1 MSAFNPISLSALAPD
16 LCSALYRVPLTIG
29 EYEELKAR
37 NVKLEEWVR
46 NAEEQVR
53 EATAGDAKA
62 STIPGTKPLPLV
74 LLEGWYEVV
83 WLLSLAAACRPL
95 QIVHRL
101 EYRVMY
107 AIMSMRHL
115 TFSKASSFH
124 V

>member
-1 MSAFNPISLSALAPD
+1 MSAFNPILLSALAPD

-53 EATAGDAKA
+53 EATAGEAKA

-74 LLEGWYEVV
+74 LLEQGYEIIIQVSPYRHKTHPAPS
-83 WLLSLAAACRPL
+83 LSHWRC
-95 QIVHRL
+95 
-101 EYRVMY
+101 
-107 AIMSMRHL
+107 
-115 TFSKASSFH
+115 
-124 V
+124 

>member
-53 EATAGDAKA
+53 EATAGEAKA
-62 STIPGTKPLPLV
+62 STIPGTKPLSLV
-74 LLEGWYEVV
+74 LLEQGYEIVIQV
-83 WLLSLAAACRPL
+83 SPYRHQTHPAPSLSHRCCWRDGMKWLDFCLWLP
-95 QIVHRL
+95 
-101 EYRVMY
+101 
-107 AIMSMRHL
+107 
-115 TFSKASSFH
+115 H
-124 V
+124 VDLFK